1 MMKLTADSLVVLAG
15 PSGSGK
21 SAWAAAMF
29 RPSQVVSSD
38 ALRGVVGEHE
48 HDLRASAD
56 SFDLLDLVVERRLAR
71 GLLTVVDTLGMDPER
86 HEAWLGLAAERGRPT
101 HLVRFDT
108 DAKTCRKRNKARPS
122 PVPSKVLSAQLTTWD
137 EIGDQLGTGF
147 DHVHV
152 GPEAAVVVPRAM
164 VGFESGGDRT
174 ASMRFG
180 LQISTFDWPGGNE
193 NLAADLAR
201 VVGEAERAGFDSVW
215 VMDHFLQI
223 PQVGREW
230 DAMLEAYTTL
240 GFLAAKT
247 ERMTVGTMVT
257 CVTHR
262 NIALLGKIIA
272 TLDVLSGGR
281 ARCGLGVGWYER
293 EHRAYGYRFPPVAER
308 YELLE
313 DAVRFLP
320 LLWGSGSPPFEGT
333 HLSTPEAICYPRPLQ
348 AKVPILIGG
357 SGERRTLRLVAEHA
371 DACNLF
377 GEPNTIRRKMEVLE
391 SHCAALDRD
400 PADIEVTQLSAI
412 LSAPDRDALRQRI
425 ADLAPSNTSPEDY
438 AERVTAAPAEI
449 HVERF
454 SALANAGVQTAIVS
468 LADVGHPGAV
478 TDFAPVI
485 DALRP

>member
-1 MMKLTADSLVVLAG
+1 MIKLTGDALVVLAG
-15 PSGSGK
+15 PSGAGK
-21 SAWAAAMF
+21 SMWAAEMF

-48 HDLRASAD
+48 HDLRASGD
-56 SFDLLDLVVERRLAR
+56 SFDVLDLVVERRLAR
-71 GLLTVVDTLGMDPER
+71 GLLTIVDTLGMDTDR
-86 HEAWLGLAAERGRPT
+86 HETWLAMAVKHGRPS

-108 DAKTCRKRNKARPS
+108 DDKTCRKRNKARSS
-122 PVPSKVLSAQLTTWD
+122 PVPPKVLSAQLAKWS
-137 EIGDQLGTGF
+137 EIVGQLGVGF
-147 DHVHV
+147 DETHT
-152 GPEAAVVVPRAM
+152 GPQPAVVVPKAM
-164 VGFESGGDRT
+164 AGLAAPSDLPV
-174 ASMRFG
+174 SMRFG

-193 NLAADLAR
+193 NLAEDLTR
-201 VVGEAERAGFDSVW
+201 IVGEAERAGFDSVW
-215 VMDHFLQI
+215 VMDHFIQI

-240 GFLAAKT
+240 GFLAAKS
-247 ERMTVGTMVT
+247 ERMTVGAMVT

-281 ARCGLGVGWYER
+281 ARCGLGVGWFER

-313 DAVRFLP
+313 DALRFLP

-348 AKVPILIGG
+348 SKVPILIGG
-357 SGERRTLRLVAEHA
+357 SGERRTLRLAAEYA

-377 GEPNTIRRKMEVLE
+377 GDPQTIGHKIEVLAE
-391 SHCAALDRD
+391 HCATVGRD
-400 PADIEVTQLSAI
+400 LAEIEITQLSPI
-412 LSAPDRDALRQRI
+412 LSAPDHRSLRDRVAE
-425 ADLAPSNTSPEDY
+425 LAPSTVSPEEFV
-438 AERVTAAPAEI
+438 ERAGAAPAEV
-449 HVERF
+449 HVERLT
-454 SALANAGVQTAIVS
+454 ALAEVGVQTTIVS
-468 LADVGHPGAV
+468 LADVGYPGAV
-478 TDFAPVI
+478 ADFAPII